1 MCCISCIHSS
11 LGLLVIKH
19 CFVLMKLKV
28 VTIRGHG
35 AGPSSVLETISQ
47 GSFSKF
53 VARNHGT
60 DPLKS
65 QEFSV
70 LLCRCL
76 VNAHAQSALDCSSTV
91 TIMKNTY
98 FIFISS

>member
-60 DPLKS
+60 DPLSSPKNFQS
-65 QEFSV
+65 YCVDV
-70 LLCRCL
+70 LLTPMHNQHWIA
-76 VNAHAQSALDCSSTV
+76 VVQSPL
-91 TIMKNTY
+91 
-98 FIFISS
+98 